1 MPENMM
7 VIRFLDHVLFKGV
20 DHREQR
26 PIVRETVGW
35 LVRQSEDA
43 VWLLWDRD
51 ASKSSQK
58 GSEPQECGLVILRRD
73 IVEMRPIV

>member
-1 MPENMM
+1 MSESMM
-7 VIRFLDHVLFKGV
+7 FIRYMDHVLFEGA

-26 PIVRETVGW
+26 PMVRETVGW
-35 LVRQSEDA
+35 LVKQSEDA

-51 ASKSSQK
+51 ASKSPQK
-58 GSEPQECGLVILRRD
+58 GSEPQECGLVILRRN